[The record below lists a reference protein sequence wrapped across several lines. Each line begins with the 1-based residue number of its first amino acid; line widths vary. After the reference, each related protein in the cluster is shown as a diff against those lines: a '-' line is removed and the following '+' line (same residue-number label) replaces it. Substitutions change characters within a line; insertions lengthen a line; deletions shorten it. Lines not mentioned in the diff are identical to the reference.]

1 MTVVERLPDFI
12 PPMLLTTASEVP
24 TDEDWGLEVKWDGMR
39 AQLRFDGRR
48 VTLRS
53 RAGRDCTAQFGEL
66 RAIAEALD
74 DEVLL
79 DGELVCFDHEGL
91 PDFERLRSRLR
102 ARTGGAVTAARVTA
116 PATLIVFDVLHLAGR
131 STRRLPYRER
141 RPLLE
146 SLALEGPAWRT
157 PRTFAVD
164 EDLVAVTRDRY
175 LEGVV
180 AKRLNAPYQPGRRS
194 EAWRK
199 HKHRHRERLTITAWR
214 PGDRREPDEFLVS
227 RRGDG
232 GQLRYAGGVRFGLST
247 TERARL
253 RSLLGRIERPRATRS
268 RVRRVQPVLAVDVD
282 YHGRPGGPLRDAV
295 LRNVAVATEVP
306 ASHT

>member
-1 MTVVERLPDFI
+1 MVERLPDFI
-12 PPMLLTTASEVP
+12 PPMLLTTANELP
-24 TDEDWGLEVKWDGMR
+24 TGEEWALEVKWDGMR

-48 VTLRS
+48 VTVRS
-53 RAGRDCTAQFGEL
+53 RVGRDCTGQFAEL
-66 RAIAEALD
+66 RAIAERLD

-79 DGELVCFDHEGL
+79 DGELVCFDREGL

-102 ARTGGAVTAARVTA
+102 AHTGGAVTAARVTA

-141 RPLLE
+141 RSLLE

-157 PRTFAVD
+157 PRAFAVD
-164 EDLVAVTRDRY
+164 EDLVTVTRDRH

-180 AKRLNAPYQPGRRS
+180 AKRLSAPYQARRRS

-214 PGDRREPDEFLVS
+214 PGDPREPDEFLVS

-232 GQLRYAGGVRFGLST
+232 GQWRYAGGVRFGLRT

-253 RSLLGRIERPRATRS
+253 RSVLERLERPGAGRS
-268 RVRRVQPVLAVDVD
+268 RVRRVQPLLTVDVD

-295 LRNVAVATEVP
+295 LRRVALADELPT
-306 ASHT
+306 SRT

>member
-1 MTVVERLPDFI
+1 MVERLPDFI

-39 AQLRFDGRR
+39 AQVRFDGRR

-116 PATLIVFDVLHLAGR
+116 PATLIVFDLLHLAGR

-253 RSLLGRIERPRATRS
+253 RSLLGRIERPRATRP

>member
-1 MTVVERLPDFI
+1 VTVVERVPDFI
-12 PPMLLTTASEVP
+12 PPMLLTTADEVP
-24 TDEDWGLEVKWDGMR
+24 TGEEWALEVKWDGMR

-48 VTLRS
+48 VTVRS
-53 RAGRDCTAQFGEL
+53 RTGRDCTAQFGEL
-66 RAIAEALD
+66 RAIAESVD

-102 ARTGGAVTAARVTA
+102 ARTSCAVTAARVTA

-131 STRRLPYRER
+131 STRPLPYRER

-157 PRTFAVD
+157 PRAFAVD
-164 EDLVAVTRDRY
+164 EDLVAVTRDCH

-180 AKRLNAPYQPGRRS
+180 AKRLNAPYQPRRRS

-214 PGDRREPDEFLVS
+214 PGDGRDPDELLVS
-227 RRGDG
+227 RRDDG
-232 GQLRYAGGVRFGLST
+232 GQLRYAGGVRFGLRP

-253 RSLLGRIERPRATRS
+253 RSVLERLERPRAARS
-268 RVRRVQPVLAVDVD
+268 RVRPVRPMVAVDVD

-295 LRNVAVATEVP
+295 LRNVAVADELRTP
-306 ASHT
+306 PT

>member
-1 MTVVERLPDFI
+1 
-12 PPMLLTTASEVP
+12 MLLTTASEVP

-102 ARTGGAVTAARVTA
+102 ARTGGAGTAARVTA

-141 RPLLE
+141 RPMLE

-295 LRNVAVATEVP
+295 LRNVAVP